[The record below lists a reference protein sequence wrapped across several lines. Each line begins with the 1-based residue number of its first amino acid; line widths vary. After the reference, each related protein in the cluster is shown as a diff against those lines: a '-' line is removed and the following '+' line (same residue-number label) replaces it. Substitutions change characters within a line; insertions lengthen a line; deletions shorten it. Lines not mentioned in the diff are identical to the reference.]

1 MKIIKPFLSGVQFS
15 LGIVATVGLVGISLA
30 AWNATMP
37 SASPGSPLTSTGW
50 NAVVDN
56 VNDLNSRLTNL
67 TNKNVGSVITRW

>member
-1 MKIIKPFLSGVQFS
+1 MKILKPFLSGVQFS
-15 LGIVATVGLVGISLA
+15 LGIVATIGLVGISLA

-56 VNDLNSRLTNL
+56 VNDLNGRLTNL
-67 TNKNVGSVITRW
+67 TNKNV